1 MRDVLP
7 KRIARIHGGLPATRG
22 MSHPPK
28 QPMFSPQLL
37 EHFANP
43 RNAGVL
49 DSPTVH
55 VRVENPVCGDILE
68 LSASV
73 ASGRIR
79 EIRFQARGCTAS
91 IACGSATTVLLEGA
105 EADRISSVDPARI
118 EAAVGGL
125 ETASKHAARLCA
137 DGVKALRAAIA
148 RLEESGP

>member
-1 MRDVLP
+1 
-7 KRIARIHGGLPATRG
+7 
-22 MSHPPK
+22 
-28 QPMFSPQLL
+28 MFSPQLL

-49 DSPTVH
+49 DAPTVR

-68 LSASV
+68 LSANV
-73 ASGRIR
+73 VSGCIR

-91 IACGSATTVLLEGA
+91 IACGSATTLLLEGA
-105 EADRISSVDPARI
+105 EVAALSTVDPARI

-148 RLEESGP
+148 KLAESGT